1 MNILINN
8 VPAILEIGQYNHV
21 DNSVA
26 RDMFVA
32 NLNNY
37 GVEGAEFYEGASV
50 DYSAIAPIW
59 QAMDT
64 NAQGNARVECKQF
77 MLDYADAQSDARKK
91 GETINFYEYMLEW
104 QPTTQGPPQY
114 YLYTIA
120 WEIYDKAMK
129 EETELNATMEA
140 YVADDATWNSF
151 DEARKTEERNWF
163 SYHVV
168 SWDKGL
174 EYAYETNNRTL
185 FDDIL
190 ASR

>member
-8 VPAILEIGQYNHV
+8 VPAIFEIGQYNHV

-50 DYSAIAPIW
+50 DYSVLAPTW
-59 QAMDT
+59 QAMPFEEQA
-64 NAQGNARVECKQF
+64 NAKVECRQF
-77 MLDYADAQSDARKK
+77 MLDYQDARGKARK
-91 GETINFYEYMLEW
+91 EGEELNLYEFMVEW
-104 QPTTQGPPQY
+104 KPVKEEAPNI

-120 WEIYDKAMK
+120 WEIYNKAM
-129 EETELNATMEA
+129 TDGTDLNETMEA

-151 DEARKTEERNWF
+151 TDDRKKAEREWF
-163 SYHVV
+163 SYNVV
-168 SWDKGL
+168 SWDQSL
-174 EYAYETNNRTL
+174 EYAYKTNNRTL
-185 FDDIL
+185 FDGIL